1 MYGHFVHE
9 AVVAAGDTE
18 TGITIHHV
26 DCHYDSGQVIYQESV
41 PVAPTDTPDDV
52 EATVRALELKRYPE
66 VIASLLDTLQATS
79 SH

>member
-41 PVAPTDTPDDV
+41 PVEPTDTPDDV
-52 EATVRALELKRYPE
+52 EAAVRALELKRYPE